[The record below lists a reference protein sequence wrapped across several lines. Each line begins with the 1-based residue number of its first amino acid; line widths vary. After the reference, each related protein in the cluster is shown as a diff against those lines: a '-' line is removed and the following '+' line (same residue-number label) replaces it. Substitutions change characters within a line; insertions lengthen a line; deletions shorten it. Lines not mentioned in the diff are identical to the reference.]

1 MRKGFCNFWI
11 NIDRKDNDMKKNIIT
26 AIALCLTFVSVAA
39 PGKIKAKWFEA
50 NISPDVGALIA
61 GYVILGELR

>member
-1 MRKGFCNFWI
+1 MTMVK
-11 NIDRKDNDMKKNIIT
+11 T
-26 AIALCLTFVSVAA
+26 TVSVFAIFFVVAA
-39 PGKIKAKWFEA
+39 FAAEPGTIKAKWFEA